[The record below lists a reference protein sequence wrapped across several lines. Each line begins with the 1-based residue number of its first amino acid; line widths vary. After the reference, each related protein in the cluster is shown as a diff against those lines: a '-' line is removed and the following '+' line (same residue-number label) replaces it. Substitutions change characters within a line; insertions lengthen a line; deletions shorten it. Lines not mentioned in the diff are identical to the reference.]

1 MKDFIATKKAPQAIG
16 PYSQAVLAGD
26 TLYISGQTP
35 LVPET
40 MKIVGT
46 DVLGQTKQCLN
57 NIMAIAESAG
67 FKKEDI
73 VKCGVFL
80 KNMNDFKEM
89 NGVYLEFFGD
99 HKPARVTVEVSRLP
113 LDALV
118 EIDAIAVK

>member
-16 PYSQAVLAGD
+16 PYSQAVLVEN

-40 MKIVGT
+40 MKIVGPG
-46 DVLGQTKQCLN
+46 VKEQTKQCLN
-57 NIMAIAESAG
+57 NILAIAEAAS

-118 EIDAIAVK
+118 EIDEIAVK

>member
-16 PYSQAVLAGD
+16 PYSQAVLVEN

-40 MKIVGT
+40 MKIVGPG
-46 DVLGQTKQCLN
+46 VKEQTKQCLN
-57 NIMAIAESAG
+57 NILAIAEAAS